1 MKRLSIIILS
11 TFLAVGLNAQ
21 SKDSLVLKMDSAQYQ
36 KAEEKFLLKRQQEE
50 RIKDWAKFFRYEASN
65 KQEIAPPK
73 VIFMGNSIT
82 EGWVR
87 DQPDF
92 FKAHDF
98 IGRGISGQT
107 SAEMLIRFRSD
118 VILLKPKTVVIN
130 AGTNDIAQNNGT
142 ITLEHILQNIISMC
156 ELAKMNHIR
165 PILSSVLPADH
176 FWWNETLK
184 PAQDIV
190 TLNGMIRDYAF
201 KNRIV
206 YVDYYSFL
214 VDKNGGLDQKYSE
227 DGVHPNLTGY
237 GVMET
242 IILKTLH

>member
-1 MKRLSIIILS
+1 MKQFSIIILS
-11 TFLAVGLNAQ
+11 IFLAIGLNAQ

-36 KAEEKFLLKRQQEE
+36 KAEEEFLFKRQQEE

-65 KQEIAPPK
+65 KQETAPPK
-73 VIFMGNSIT
+73 VVFMGNSIT

-87 DQPDF
+87 DHPVF
-92 FKAHDF
+92 FKDHDF

-107 SAEMLIRFRSD
+107 SAEMLVRFQSD

-165 PILSSVLPADH
+165 PVLSSVLPANH
-176 FWWNETLK
+176 FWWNEALK

-190 TLNGMIRDYAF
+190 TLNGMIRDYAV
-201 KNRIV
+201 KNRIT
-206 YVDYYSFL
+206 YVDYYSSL
-214 VDKNGGLDQKYSE
+214 VDKNGGLNPKYSG

>member
-1 MKRLSIIILS
+1 MKQLSIILLC
-11 TFLAVGLNAQ
+11 TFMTVGLNAQ
-21 SKDSLVLKMDSAQYQ
+21 SKDTLVLKMDSAQYQ
-36 KAEEKFLLKRQQEE
+36 KAEEGFLLRQQQEE
-50 RIKDWAKFFRYEASN
+50 RMKDWAKFSRYEASN
-65 KQEIAPPK
+65 KLETAPPK
-73 VIFMGNSIT
+73 VVFMGNSIT

-87 DQPDF
+87 DHPDF
-92 FKAHDF
+92 FIANGF

-107 SAEMLIRFRSD
+107 SAEMLVRFRSD

-156 ELAKMNHIR
+156 ELAKMNHIK
-165 PILSSVLPADH
+165 PILSSVLPVNH

-184 PAQDIV
+184 PARDIV
-190 TLNGMIRDYAF
+190 TLNGMIRQYAL
-201 KNRIV
+201 KNKIT

-214 VDKNGGLDQKYSE
+214 VDKNGGLDQKYSG

-242 IILKTLH
+242 IILKVLK

>member
-36 KAEEKFLLKRQQEE
+36 KAEEEFLLKLQQEN
-50 RIKDWAKFFRYEASN
+50 RNSDWAKFSRYEASN
-65 KQEIAPPK
+65 KLKIAAPK
-73 VIFMGNSIT
+73 VVFMGNSIT

-87 DQPDF
+87 DHPDF
-92 FKAHDF
+92 FNAHGF

-107 SAEMLIRFRSD
+107 SAEMLVRFRSD

-156 ELAKMNHIR
+156 ELAKMNHIK
-165 PILSSVLPADH
+165 PILSSVLPANH

-184 PAQDIV
+184 PAQYIV
-190 TLNGMIRDYAF
+190 ALNGMIRDYAF
-201 KNRIV
+201 KNRIT

-214 VDKNGGLDQKYSE
+214 VDANRGIDQKYSG

-242 IILKTLH
+242 IILKTLR

>member
-1 MKRLSIIILS
+1 MVDSKHIYLYSLLTQTDMKTTKLILVMILASFLSET
-11 TFLAVGLNAQ
+11 TFSQ
-21 SKDSLVLKMDSAQYQ
+21 
-36 KAEEKFLLKRQQEE
+36 
-50 RIKDWAKFFRYEASN
+50 DWANLQRYKDEN
-65 KQEIAPPK
+65 LKLAPPSPGEK
-73 VIFMGNSIT
+73 RVVFMGNSIT

-87 DQPDF
+87 EHPDF
-92 FKAHDF
+92 FIANGF

-242 IILKTLH
+242 IILKVLR